1 MEIKNSERGIQFPGG
16 MPQFRPSARTP
27 HPANASLTI
36 SDSRHMQIG
45 GSPQAQM
52 AAGPAKGF
60 GDFLTEAVTQVE
72 AVDAKSRDLTAKS
85 IFDPDS
91 VEVHEVMIAAEKGR
105 FALNL
110 TKTVADGLV
119 RTFRE
124 LTQPR

>member
-1 MEIKNSERGIQFPGG
+1 MEIGNSERGIQFSGG
-16 MPQFRPSARTP
+16 MPQFLPSARMP
-27 HPANASLTI
+27 HSSGVDLTI
-36 SDSRHMQIG
+36 SDARHMQIG
-45 GSPQAQM
+45 GAPVSPLAENP
-52 AAGPAKGF
+52 GKGF
-60 GDFLTEAVTQVE
+60 GDFLANAVNQVE
-72 AVDAKSRDLTAKS
+72 SVDAKSRALSAKS

>member
-1 MEIKNSERGIQFPGG
+1 MEIRNSERGIQFSGG
-16 MPQFRPSARTP
+16 MPQFMPSARVP
-27 HPANASLTI
+27 HPANADLTV
-36 SDSRHMQIG
+36 SDSRHIQIG
-45 GSPQAQM
+45 GQA
-52 AAGPAKGF
+52 PAVAQNPGKGF
-60 GDFLTEAVTQVE
+60 GDFLTSAVSQVE
-72 AVDAKSRDLTAKS
+72 AVDARSRELSARS

>member
-1 MEIKNSERGIQFPGG
+1 MEISNIERGIQFSGG
-16 MPQFRPSARTP
+16 MPQFLQSARMP
-27 HPANASLTI
+27 RPANSNLSV
-36 SDSRHMQIG
+36 SDARHIQLG
-45 GSPQAQM
+45 GAP
-52 AAGPAKGF
+52 GPAVSNPGKAF
-60 GDFLTEAVTQVE
+60 GDFLTDAVGQVE
-72 AVDAKSRDLTAKS
+72 AVDARSRDLTAKS

-91 VEVHEVMIAAEKGR
+91 VEVHEVMIAAEKSR